1 VSTPKTTGAA
11 QPARQAI
18 VPAQLNLFVAALLL
32 AGFVALYLPTYFVLA
47 RKVWPS
53 DEQGHGPIILA
64 LGLWLIYAKRHAI
77 AALPVQ
83 PDLAL
88 GTGLLIAGVLMYA
101 LGRTQGMLVFEVLS
115 QHLVL
120 IGLLLM
126 FLGRRALRLIWFP
139 LFFLLFIVPLPGSVV
154 ASVTAPLK
162 AAVSA
167 AAATLLHGLGY
178 PVARAGVMLSVGQ
191 YQLLVADACAGLNS
205 LFTLEALGLLYM
217 NLMRYTSVARN
228 VALALLIIPISFVAN
243 VTRVLILVLVTYHFG
258 DAAGQGFVHGFAG
271 MVLFIVGLLLI
282 LLTDRL
288 LRLPFRGRNERT

>member
-1 VSTPKTTGAA
+1 MNTPKPTSAA
-11 QPARQAI
+11 PPAPQGI

-32 AGFVALYLPTYFVLA
+32 AGFAALYGPSYLDLA
-47 RKVWPS
+47 RRVWPT
-53 DEQGHGPIILA
+53 DEQGHGPMILA

-83 PDLAL
+83 PDKAL
-88 GTGLLIAGVLMYA
+88 GTGLLIIGVLMYA
-101 LGRTQGMLVFEVLS
+101 LGRTQGMLVLEVLS

-126 FLGRRALRLIWFP
+126 FLGRRALRLVWFP
-139 LFFLLFIVPLPGSVV
+139 LFFLLFVVPLPGSLV

-217 NLMRYTSVARN
+217 NLMHYTSVARN
-228 VALALLIIPISFVAN
+228 LTLALLIIPISFLAN

-258 DAAGQGFVHGFAG
+258 DAAGQGFIHEFAG
-271 MVLFIVGLLLI
+271 IVLFLVGLALI

-288 LRLPFRGRNERT
+288 LRLPFKGRNKRT

>member
-1 VSTPKTTGAA
+1 MNTPKPTSAA
-11 QPARQAI
+11 PPAPQGI

-32 AGFVALYLPTYFVLA
+32 AGFAVLYGPSYLDLA
-47 RKVWPS
+47 RRVWPT
-53 DEQGHGPIILA
+53 DEQGHGPMILA

-83 PDLAL
+83 PDKAL
-88 GTGLLIAGVLMYA
+88 GTGLLIIGVLMYA
-101 LGRTQGMLVFEVLS
+101 LGRTQGMLVLEVLS

-126 FLGRRALRLIWFP
+126 FLGRRALRLVWFP
-139 LFFLLFIVPLPGSVV
+139 LFFLLFVVPLPGSLV

-217 NLMRYTSVARN
+217 NLMHYTSVARN
-228 VALALLIIPISFVAN
+228 LTLALLIIPISFLAN
-243 VTRVLILVLVTYHFG
+243 VTRVMMLVLVTYHFG
-258 DAAGQGFVHGFAG
+258 DAAGQGFIHEFAG
-271 MVLFIVGLLLI
+271 IVLFLVGLALI

-288 LRLPFRGRNERT
+288 LRLPFKGRNKRT

>member
-1 VSTPKTTGAA
+1 MNTPKPTSAA
-11 QPARQAI
+11 PPAPQGI

-32 AGFVALYLPTYFVLA
+32 AGFAALYGPSYLDLA
-47 RKVWPS
+47 RRVWPT
-53 DEQGHGPIILA
+53 DEQGHGPMILA

-83 PDLAL
+83 PDKAL
-88 GTGLLIAGVLMYA
+88 GTGLLIIGVLMYA
-101 LGRTQGMLVFEVLS
+101 LGRTQGMLVLEVLS

-126 FLGRRALRLIWFP
+126 FLGRRALRLVWFP
-139 LFFLLFIVPLPGSVV
+139 LFFLLFVVPLPGSVV
-154 ASVTAPLK
+154 ATLTAPLK

-228 VALALLIIPISFVAN
+228 VALALLIVP
-243 VTRVLILVLVTYHFG
+243 
-258 DAAGQGFVHGFAG
+258 
-271 MVLFIVGLLLI
+271 
-282 LLTDRL
+282 DRKSVV
-288 LRLPFRGRNERT
+288 